1 MQVNAYLK
9 IDRHLGHHCFMANRT
24 RIASQLSS
32 VVSRRIMLSIVVLP
46 IYDDGDEEG
55 TT

>member
-1 MQVNAYLK
+1 
-9 IDRHLGHHCFMANRT
+9 MANRT

-32 VVSRRIMLSIVVLP
+32 AVSRRIVLSTVVLP
-46 IYDDGDEEG
+46 IYDDGDEER